1 MDKIYQYMVV
11 EDEDLIRNNLV
22 KKIESMNMPFE
33 LIGDA
38 DNGRDAL
45 HLINQHSPDI
55 IFTDIKMPIMDG
67 LELAEEL
74 HYSNPQV
81 KIIIIT
87 GYNDFSFAQKAI
99 RFGVND
105 YILKP
110 VDIKELRVV
119 LNRILEN
126 FKINQEHPYKSI
138 NQMHKDRIYTK
149 EETIGMVEN
158 YIKKNY
164 RNEITLG
171 NIADEVGLTP
181 DYLSK
186 LFKKYKLESPVKLL
200 SRLRVEEAKHL
211 LIDMPDYEV
220 KTIGEMVGYYDQYY
234 FSRVF
239 KINVGLYPTE
249 YRKKYLSSDVLL

>member
-1 MDKIYQYMVV
+1 MEKIYKYMVV
-11 EDEDLIRNNLV
+11 EDEDLIRNNII
-22 KKIESMNMPFE
+22 KKIESMKMPFE

-45 HLINQHSPDI
+45 ALIDHHCLDI
-55 IFTDIKMPIMDG
+55 VFTDIKMPIMDG

-74 HYSNPQV
+74 YFSYPHI

-110 VDIKELRVV
+110 VD
-119 LNRILEN
+119 LNEMRNLLHRILEN
-126 FKINQEHPYKSI
+126 FKINQNYQYKLI
-138 NQMHKDRIYTK
+138 NQRNAEKVYTK
-149 EETIGMVEN
+149 EETIHLVEN
-158 YIKKNY
+158 YIRKNY

-171 NIADEVGLTP
+171 NIAEEAGLTP
-181 DYLSK
+181 DYLSR
-186 LFKKYKLESPVKLL
+186 LFKKYKQESPVKFL
-200 SRLRVEEAKHL
+200 SMIRIEEAKKL
-211 LIDMPDYEV
+211 LIEMPDIEV
-220 KTIGEMVGYYDQYY
+220 KIIGEMVGYYDQYY

-239 KINVGLYPTE
+239 KTNVGIYPTE
-249 YRKKYLSSDVLL
+249 FRKKFFKNKI

>member
-1 MDKIYQYMVV
+1 MVV
-11 EDEDLIRNNLV
+11 EDEDLIRNNII
-22 KKIESMNMPFE
+22 KKIESMKMPFE

-45 HLINQHSPDI
+45 NLIDQHCPDI
-55 IFTDIKMPIMDG
+55 VFTDIKMPIMDG

-74 HYSNPQV
+74 HFSYPQI

-110 VDIKELRVV
+110 VDLCEMKDL
-119 LNRILEN
+119 LYRILKN
-126 FKINQEHPYKSI
+126 FKMNNEHQYKLI
-138 NQMHKDRIYTK
+138 TKRNTEKIYTK
-149 EETIGMVEN
+149 EETIHLVEN
-158 YIKKNY
+158 YIRKNY

-171 NIADEVGLTP
+171 NIAEEVGLTP
-181 DYLSK
+181 DYLSR
-186 LFKKYKLESPVKLL
+186 LFKKYKQESPVKFL
-200 SRLRVEEAKHL
+200 SKLRVEEAKNL
-211 LIDMPDYEV
+211 LIDMPDVEV
-220 KTIGEMVGYYDQYY
+220 RIIGEMVGYFDQYY

-239 KINVGLYPTE
+239 KMNIGLYPTE
-249 YRKKYLSSDVLL
+249 FRKKFDINKK